1 MKGEGTGIEKKTMF
15 NMSCH
20 DDNLYSVA
28 ANHLAISVSKFVRT
42 NLQRKRY
49 CLLVHACGTNSQI
62 QCHPRSTEIVLF
74 LCCSIIL
81 CHV

>member
-28 ANHLAISVSKFVRT
+28 ANHLAISVSRFVRT

-49 CLLVHACGTNSQI
+49 SYWCMRVELIHKFSVTRDLQK
-62 QCHPRSTEIVLF
+62 
-74 LCCSIIL
+74 
-81 CHV
+81 